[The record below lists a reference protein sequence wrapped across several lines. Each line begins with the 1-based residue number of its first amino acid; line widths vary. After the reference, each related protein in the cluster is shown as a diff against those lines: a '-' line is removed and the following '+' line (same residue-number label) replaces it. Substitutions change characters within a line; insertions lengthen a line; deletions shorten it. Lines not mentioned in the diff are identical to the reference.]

1 MGKFDT
7 RAEFAHFNFEIFL
20 SIFLSKRKDDLEG
33 TTNMAEQIL
42 HF

>member
-20 SIFLSKRKDDLEG
+20 SKLKDDLEG